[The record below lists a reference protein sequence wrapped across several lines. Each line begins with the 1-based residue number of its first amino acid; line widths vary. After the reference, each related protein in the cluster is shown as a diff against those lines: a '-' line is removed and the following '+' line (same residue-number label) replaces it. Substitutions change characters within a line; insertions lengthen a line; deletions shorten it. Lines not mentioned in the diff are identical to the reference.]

1 VLRYASLG
9 AFIYNNDT
17 HEIDFEVGY
26 GKQTLREQLNAE
38 ADDLIVYMTSQGN
51 FQSFNTKKKKRTMA
65 HFINTTDIKLKSK
78 VPS

>member
-1 VLRYASLG
+1 MTT
-9 AFIYNNDT
+9 I

-51 FQSFNTKKKKRTMA
+51 PFQSFNTKK
-65 HFINTTDIKLKSK
+65 
-78 VPS
+78 